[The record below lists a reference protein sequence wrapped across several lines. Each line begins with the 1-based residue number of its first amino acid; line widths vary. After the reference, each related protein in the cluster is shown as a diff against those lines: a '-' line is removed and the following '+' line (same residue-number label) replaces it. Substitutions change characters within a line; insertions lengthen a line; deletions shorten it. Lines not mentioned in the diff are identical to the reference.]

1 MTKPKAPTTKNTT
14 VKSVAKKTVSKVN
27 VKKSA
32 IKPTAKA
39 PIPQPVA
46 KNTSTEIRREIE
58 NINQISGIGA
68 KLSST
73 QSKNRG
79 TNNVS
84 DTDKILAGIS
94 KKLDIIIDLLKLG
107 KDM

>member
-1 MTKPKAPTTKNTT
+1 MAISKAPITKKTT
-14 VKSVAKKTVSKVN
+14 VKSIAQKTVSKVS
-27 VKKSA
+27 VKRPA
-32 IKPTAKA
+32 VKPTAKA
-39 PIPQPVA
+39 PIPRPVA
-46 KNTSTEIRREIE
+46 KSASTEIRREIE
-58 NINQISGIGA
+58 NINQMSGIGA

-94 KKLDIIIDLLKLG
+94 KKLDIIIDILKLG